1 LFYCGQ
7 NKSVKENKMSDS
19 PQPRGL
25 LNWWQGLILAA
36 GSAIVGVAAAV
47 MIMTPGASTPGSAPS
62 WAMML
67 LRFVP
72 HFLLLFGILADA
84 FTYEGVYWTGT
95 MVGILSTIVAPYI
108 DMGLRSLGEL
118 PGVLMRRRTDAAAQ
132 QGGDPEGTFLGCSIT
147 GSQVTQV
154 PEALVVTASILS
166 YYIFDLMF
174 NMSVLDA
181 TGALVAGSVLYGG
194 QVFAIS
200 SCFKDG
206 KTGEGAAWAGAYG
219 VIIGLIWYSIL
230 WSWGPSYLPSSI
242 LSGSITAGGGANG
255 KGGRGGPGRKGVG
268 MSGSGDPVDSGMA
281 GGSGRPGQ
289 AKTCPS

>member
-1 LFYCGQ
+1 
-7 NKSVKENKMSDS
+7 MSDS
-19 PQPRGL
+19 PPPRGL

-47 MIMTPGASTPGSAPS
+47 MIMTPGASAPGSAPS

-118 PGVLMRRRTDAAAQ
+118 PGVLMRRREAAAQ
-132 QGGDPEGTFLGCSIT
+132 SGGDPNGTFLGCSIT
-147 GSQVTQV
+147 GSEVAEV
-154 PEALVVTASILS
+154 PEALVVTTSILS

-181 TGALVAGSVLYGG
+181 TGALVAGAVLYGG

-206 KTGEGAAWAGAYG
+206 KTGTGAAWAGAYG

-230 WSWGPSYLPSSI
+230 WSWGPQYLPSSI
-242 LSGSITAGGGANG
+242 LSGSITAGGGAKG
-255 KGGRGGPGRKGVG
+255 KGGRGGPGRSGIG
-268 MSGSGDPVDSGMA
+268 MSGGDPVDSGMA

-289 AKTCPS
+289 AATCPS